1 MLVVIP
7 TRNRIEELTNT
18 LIFLESNKFFFKK
31 IVIVDSSIIEIK
43 KQIKKNV
50 RKYSAN
56 IKVVDSEASTCIQ
69 RNVGFS
75 FIENHKYIMFLDDD
89 NIFFP
94 DAFYKMQNFLNNNK
108 DFCGVAFNQVYK
120 CRKNIL
126 DSFKKNYITNKLGI
140 YNLDNGEIAASGWQS
155 RFINFKNDK
164 TVQWLPT
171 RAVIYRS
178 KAIKNIRFDE
188 KLGVYGYLEDLDF
201 SLQVKKEGNLM
212 VCGAAKYTHDH
223 SITRPGFQFGKK
235 ELRNRYYIVKKHK
248 LNQNLFF
255 FTTFLRMILTFKE
268 GILGNLNSFKRL
280 AGNLVAL
287 ITINNLDKNY

>member
-1 MLVVIP
+1 MLIVIP
-7 TRNRIEELTNT
+7 TRNRIKELTNT
-18 LIFLESNKFFFKK
+18 LNFLESNKFFFKK
-31 IVIVDSSIIEIK
+31 IVIVDSSDSEIK

-50 RKYSAN
+50 RKYSVN

-89 NIFFP
+89 NIFFA
-94 DAFYKMQNFLNNNK
+94 DAFYKMQNFLNKNK
-108 DFCGVAFNQVYK
+108 DFFGVAFNQVYK
-120 CRKNIL
+120 ERENIL

-140 YNLDNGEIAASGWQS
+140 YNLDNGGFASSGWQS

-164 TVQWLPT
+164 IVQWLPT
-171 RAVIYRS
+171 RAVIYKS
-178 KAIKNIRFDE
+178 IAIKNIRFDK

-201 SLQVKKEGNLM
+201 SLQLKKKGNLM
-212 VCGAAKYTHDH
+212 VCSDAKYTHDQ

-248 LNQNLFF
+248 LNIILFF
-255 FTTFLRMILTFKE
+255 FTTFLRMLLTFKE
-268 GILGNLNSFKRL
+268 GVLGNLNSFKRL

-287 ITINNLDKNY
+287 ITINNLDENC

>member
-7 TRNRIEELTNT
+7 TRNRIKELTNT
-18 LIFLESNKFFFKK
+18 LNFLASNKFFFKK
-31 IVIVDSSIIEIK
+31 IVIVDSSNTEIK

-50 RKYSAN
+50 RKYSVN
-56 IKVVDSEASTCIQ
+56 IEVVDSEASTCIQ

-108 DFCGVAFNQVYK
+108 DFFGVAFNQVYK
-120 CRKNIL
+120 YKKNIL

-140 YNLDNGEIAASGWQS
+140 YNLNNGGLAASGWQS
-155 RFINFKNDK
+155 RFVNFKNDK
-164 TVQWLPT
+164 IVQWLPT

-178 KAIKNIRFDE
+178 KAIKNIRFDQE
-188 KLGVYGYLEDLDF
+188 LGVYGYLEDLDF
-201 SLQVKKEGNLM
+201 SLQVKKKGNLM

-248 LNQNLFF
+248 LNKNLFF

>member
-7 TRNRIEELTNT
+7 TRNRIKELTNT
-18 LIFLESNKFFFKK
+18 LNFLELNKFFFKK
-31 IVIVDSSIIEIK
+31 IVIVDSSNSEIK

-56 IKVVDSEASTCIQ
+56 IKVVDSKASTCIQ

-108 DFCGVAFNQVYK
+108 DFFGVAFNQVYK
-120 CRKNIL
+120 YKKNIL
-126 DSFKKNYITNKLGI
+126 DSFKKNYFTNKLGI
-140 YNLDNGEIAASGWQS
+140 YSLDNGGLAASGWQS

-164 TVQWLPT
+164 IVQWLPT

-178 KAIKNIRFDE
+178 KKIKNIRFDQ

-201 SLQVKKEGNLM
+201 SLQVKKKGNLM
-212 VCGAAKYTHDH
+212 VCCDAKYTHDQ

-248 LNQNLFF
+248 LNKNLFF